1 MAAVVGHQYHQ
12 IDENTVPSVYVQ
24 VSREIDKS
32 VDLTYAPDLSLPVFA
47 VS

>member
-1 MAAVVGHQYHQ
+1 VAAVVGHQYHQ

-24 VSREIDKS
+24 VSREIDKL

>member
-1 MAAVVGHQYHQ
+1 MAAAAGHQYHQ
-12 IDENTVPSVYVQ
+12 VDENTVPSLYVQ